1 MAVCLHSLLLKS
13 NISLFLSRYTS
24 PFQIYTLCIH
34 PHWLKECTLTLIC
47 LACLSCACDEW
58 YLFCSGPWG
67 SHILAAINNV
77 DGMPWPQRGLQSANG
92 EMWSRGQCVFSSVYF
107 QFNPHPSLIPW
118 SQFVWRL
125 LRSQKEWKS
134 QIEGSLWGCF
144 VLDSVLKALLAT
156 KRGKRGVFQLSSHSL
171 SQLFLKGGGGN
182 KERPPPCGSLRRTWE
197 YLWEAAL
204 GSARICAFRSK
215 DQFYTVVSWHL
226 SKYLHMETQTQAHTH
241 TNTQTRAHTVIEL
254 NYKHNEHWCH

>member
-144 VLDSVLKALLAT
+144 VLDRVLKALLAT

-171 SQLFLKGGGGN
+171 SQLFLKGGGGVTKN
-182 KERPPPCGSLRRTWE
+182 GLPPAVLFGGRGSTCERQRLAQHGS
-197 YLWEAAL
+197 
-204 GSARICAFRSK
+204 
-215 DQFYTVVSWHL
+215 VL
-226 SKYLHMETQTQAHTH
+226 SDLKTNFTQLCHDIWVNISIWRPKHRHTLTQTLRPER
-241 TNTQTRAHTVIEL
+241 TQS
-254 NYKHNEHWCH
+254 